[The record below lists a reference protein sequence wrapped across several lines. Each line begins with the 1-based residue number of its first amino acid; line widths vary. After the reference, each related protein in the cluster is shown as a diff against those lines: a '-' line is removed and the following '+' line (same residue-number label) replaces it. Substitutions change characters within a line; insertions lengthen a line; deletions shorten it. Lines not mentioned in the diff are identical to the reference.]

1 MDYYGFIRNWLD
13 ESAAGMFQNAK
24 HMAEDKVNGL
34 SIYRSHMG
42 GYGGGEGRD
51 ADAGGSVAGSFG
63 VGVRSLNIFDWERL
77 V

>member
-1 MDYYGFIRNWLD
+1 
-13 ESAAGMFQNAK
+13 MFQNAK

-42 GYGGGEGRD
+42 GATGGEGRD
-51 ADAGGSVAGSFG
+51 ADAGGADAGSFG
-63 VGVRSLNIFDWERL
+63 VGVRSLNVFDLERL